1 VNIVSAVGGVKQ
13 KERAMESIFSSL
25 LFTLEHGATSQI
37 AQKLGEPEAAVS
49 RGLESSIATVLAGLA
64 TRSEEPGALQKLL
77 DVVPKLPGGWSALA
91 GDSSNAASPLLAGGR
106 RILSGLFGGAESSI
120 TSAISREAGLG
131 TGSASTLLA
140 MAAPM
145 VTTFLSRKMHDRDL
159 TVSSIGAMLSSESA
173 TLRGALPPTVADLI
187 WRRSEIPGASPVIA
201 QAVQRESSFPWA
213 GALAFGALAL
223 GGLWFFSHNR
233 VSDIGSVATGTA
245 NRLQDDGAAAG
256 SALKQHVPTHVDLK
270 LPDGSGESRLLI
282 FVQDTDAVPT
292 DATWFDFDSW
302 RFNKGSAKLSS
313 KSGDELDDV
322 AAIFKAYPQ
331 LHGKVA
337 GYADAQGPAQANLAL
352 SEARA
357 NAVKAQL
364 VARGVSDSRLTTEG
378 RGEKNAVADN
388 STESGRADNR
398 RAALQITDK

>member
-1 VNIVSAVGGVKQ
+1 
-13 KERAMESIFSSL
+13 
-25 LFTLEHGATSQI
+25 
-37 AQKLGEPEAAVS
+37 
-49 RGLESSIATVLAGLA
+49 
-64 TRSEEPGALQKLL
+64 
-77 DVVPKLPGGWSALA
+77 
-91 GDSSNAASPLLAGGR
+91 
-106 RILSGLFGGAESSI
+106 
-120 TSAISREAGLG
+120 
-131 TGSASTLLA
+131 
-140 MAAPM
+140 
-145 VTTFLSRKMHDRDL
+145 
-159 TVSSIGAMLSSESA
+159 MLSSESA

-201 QAVQRESSFPWA
+201 QAVQRETSFPWA